1 MEITVNHQTYQ
12 VTDVCSIEQMLNVVL
27 PLSQSGIAVAINEVI
42 IPKKSWSSELIK
54 SNDQILIIR
63 ATQGG

>member
-12 VTDVCSIEQMLNVVL
+12 VADVCSIEQMLNIVL
-27 PLSQSGIAVAINEVI
+27 PLTQSGIAVAINEVI
-42 IPKKSWSSELIK
+42 IPKKTWSSELIK
-54 SNDQILIIR
+54 SNDQILIIK